1 MFVYIFDDIVNIY
14 ILYRQFQY
22 KTIMND
28 FFGKDF
34 ICKEKNLFFYI
45 VLLDQDNNDFFDI
58 NDGWIQ

>member
-1 MFVYIFDDIVNIY
+1 
-14 ILYRQFQY
+14 
-22 KTIMND
+22 MND

-34 ICKEKNLFFYI
+34 IYKEKNLFFYI